1 MSNTVQIVIALV
13 VGLPMMLIVAWLASR
28 LLGVRRSWVKT
39 LVAGLVGYLIGAFAA
54 LAAAGWDLDQDGIIR
69 NTFVLALIATMLTAI
84 ALDLL
89 ARPGSLPIGDAAGR
103 FAVPHPVADL
113 RQRLRP
119 IGRYREIVGIARSN
133 GLGRRSRSTT
143 RPDEAPMGVRL
154 RLTLEECGG
163 MFVKLGQMASTRTDL
178 LPPEITTE
186 LSKLQADAPPAPTAD
201 VKVLLE
207 EELGSPVESV
217 FAEFDWE
224 PIAAASVAQAHVA
237 RLPNGDE
244 VIVKVQRPRIR
255 RIVDEDVQ
263 VVLQLARTIQDRT
276 VYGTTLDLYGL
287 AREFVTTLYD
297 ELDFTIEA
305 RNAVAIWQNIE
316 KDPGAAALIDVP
328 RVYPELS
335 TERVLVQERL
345 HGDELS
351 DPAAFDG
358 VDVDRHALADGLL
371 ETMLQQMM
379 FDGFFHADPHPGN
392 VFILDDGRLGLID
405 FGAAGLIDPITRNA
419 LREMVLSVMLRDARM
434 LRLSVAAVTPISSNT
449 DTAALERAL
458 AQFMA
463 QHVQPGS
470 GIDARAINDLAPLFS
485 EYGITLPVG
494 LTTFGRTLVTLEGTL
509 SVLCPGYSISDG
521 IQRAAST
528 WAEEITDATT
538 PEELVQQELISA
550 LPSLR
555 KLPERLDDL
564 SAQLTTGQY
573 TTRVRLFADRHDEE
587 VVTRLTNRIV
597 LALIASVVLA
607 VSAALVSVNAGPA
620 FAGEATL
627 LNVLGYVGLLG
638 GSILLL
644 RLVAQIIRDGLN

>member
-1 MSNTVQIVIALV
+1 MEITIALV
-13 VGLPMMLIVAWLASR
+13 LGLPMMLLVAWLASR

-39 LVAGLVGYLIGAFAA
+39 LVSGLVGYLIGAVVA
-54 LAAAGWDLDQDGIIR
+54 LAAAGWDLEQDGIIR
-69 NTFVLALIATMLTAI
+69 NTFVLALLATMLTSI

-89 ARPGSLPIGDAAGR
+89 ARPGTLPIGDAAGR
-103 FAVPHPVADL
+103 FAVPHPIAEL
-113 RQRLRP
+113 RHRLRP
-119 IGRYREIVGIARSN
+119 IGRYREIMSIARSN
-133 GLGRRSRSTT
+133 GLGRRGHN
-143 RPDEAPMGVRL
+143 PDTDDMSIGVRL

-178 LPPEITTE
+178 LPVDITSE
-186 LSKLQADAPPAPTAD
+186 LSKLQAGAPPAPADD
-201 VKVLLE
+201 VKQLLE
-207 EELGSPVESV
+207 EELGAPVESV
-217 FAEFDWE
+217 FTSFDWE
-224 PIAAASVAQAHVA
+224 PIAAASIAQAHAA

-263 VVLQLARTIQDRT
+263 VVLQLTRTIQDRT

-287 AREFVTTLYD
+287 AREFVTMLYD

-305 RNAVAIWQNIE
+305 RNARAIWQNIR
-316 KDPGAAALIDVP
+316 KDPEAAALIDVP

-335 TERVLVQERL
+335 SKRVLVQERL
-345 HGDELS
+345 IGKELA
-351 DPAAFDG
+351 DPTAFDG
-358 VDVDRHALADGLL
+358 IDVDRHALAESLL

-392 VFILDDGRLGLID
+392 LFILTDGRLGLID

-419 LREMVLSVMLRDARM
+419 LREMVLAVMLRDARM
-434 LRLSVAAVTPISSNT
+434 LRLAVTDVTPVSSET

-494 LTTFGRTLVTLEGTL
+494 LTTFGRTLVTLEGALGVL
-509 SVLCPGYSISDG
+509 SPGYSISDG
-521 IQRAAST
+521 IQRAASS
-528 WAEEITDATT
+528 WAENVTDATT
-538 PEELVQQELISA
+538 PEELIQQEIVEA

-587 VVTRLTNRIV
+587 VVTRLTNRVV
-597 LALIASVVLA
+597 LALVASVVLV
-607 VSAALVSVNAGPA
+607 VSAALVAVDAGPA

-638 GSILLL
+638 GGILLL